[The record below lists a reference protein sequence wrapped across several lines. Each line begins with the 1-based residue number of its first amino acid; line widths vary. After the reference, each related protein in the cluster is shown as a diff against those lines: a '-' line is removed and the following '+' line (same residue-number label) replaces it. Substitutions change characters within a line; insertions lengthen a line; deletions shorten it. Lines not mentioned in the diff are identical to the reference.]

1 VPAPRFTGVLA
12 LLLFVVAQHAA
23 PVPGFAC
30 NLLFCTPIHNF
41 AQPSAPILI
50 DAKNLCDYRA
60 RQIEPGSLKLY
71 GSA

>member
-1 VPAPRFTGVLA
+1 VGTASSSFLCV
-12 LLLFVVAQHAA
+12 VVAQHAG
-23 PVPGFAC
+23 PVPGLASHFV
-30 NLLFCTPIHNF
+30 FCTPIHNF
-41 AQPSAPILI
+41 AQPSAPISI